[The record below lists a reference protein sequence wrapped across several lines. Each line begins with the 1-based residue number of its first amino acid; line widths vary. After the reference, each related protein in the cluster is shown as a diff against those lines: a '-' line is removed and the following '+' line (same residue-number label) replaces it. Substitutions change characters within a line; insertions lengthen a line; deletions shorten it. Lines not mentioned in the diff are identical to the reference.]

1 MDPILAKP
9 ERGVEMSAKLKGKKL
24 ENPIFAQM
32 LTSIYYDIPCLQC
45 AAPNNLESV

>member
-24 ENPIFAQM
+24 ENPIFAQFW
-32 LTSIYYDIPCLQC
+32 LVLY
-45 AAPNNLESV
+45 